1 MHDTTKN
8 KAIFFDRDGII
19 NRRKIGGYI
28 TTTEEFVFIPDFFT
42 VFAYTIHK
50 NYIPIVIT
58 NQQGIGKG
66 LMTIHDLRRIH
77 THMQQHIRLATGAD
91 FDDIRFCTS
100 LAQDNDQRRKPN
112 PGMITES
119 IQQWNINPQQSWMIG
134 DSQSDIIAAQ
144 AAGVRTIYIG
154 NSQDLTITTAD
165 HIFASMSE
173 LNENLHRIIE

>member
-8 KAIFFDRDGII
+8 KAIFFDRDGIV

-42 VFAYTIHK
+42 VFAYAIHK

-165 HIFASMSE
+165 HIFATMSE
-173 LNENLHRIIE
+173 LNENLHCIIE

>member
-1 MHDTTKN
+1 
-8 KAIFFDRDGII
+8 
-19 NRRKIGGYI
+19 
-28 TTTEEFVFIPDFFT
+28 
-42 VFAYTIHK
+42 
-50 NYIPIVIT
+50 
-58 NQQGIGKG
+58 
-66 LMTIHDLRRIH
+66 
-77 THMQQHIRLATGAD
+77 MQQHIRLATGAD

-100 LAQDNDQRRKPN
+100 LAQDNDHRRKPN

-165 HIFASMSE
+165 HIFATMSE